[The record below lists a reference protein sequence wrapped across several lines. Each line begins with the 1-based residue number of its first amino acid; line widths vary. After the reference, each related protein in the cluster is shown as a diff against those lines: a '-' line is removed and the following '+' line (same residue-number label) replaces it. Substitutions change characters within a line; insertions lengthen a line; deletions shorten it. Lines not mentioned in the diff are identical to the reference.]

1 MELHRIRGGNKEEL
15 EARAYTIGVG
25 ISLGNKWFTPENILG
40 LVIWSLQYTRENVIV
55 YVADSIHA
63 INEEVR
69 GKMSPERAME
79 RSLKKGTEIL
89 QEVKTLIDQQLSE
102 EDKERI
108 VYSNWNEIIDANY
121 QKKLVWLTEFFR
133 ESPAFENRIK
143 EIVRTNT
150 SKEQKSFTEE
160 DIEKLSIYILFLK
173 CRR

>member
-79 RSLKKGTEIL
+79 RSLKKISNSLKKIKNELYTAIGT
-89 QEVKTLIDQQLSE
+89 
-102 EDKERI
+102 
-108 VYSNWNEIIDANY
+108 
-121 QKKLVWLTEFFR
+121 KL
-133 ESPAFENRIK
+133 
-143 EIVRTNT
+143 
-150 SKEQKSFTEE
+150 
-160 DIEKLSIYILFLK
+160 
-173 CRR
+173 